1 MKNIRRFQRTTLV
14 GFIGINS
21 IVYTEMKEFTLNE
34 QVLFVSSVVI
44 TATILVLIFSALK
57 KTGKKN
63 KSIAN

>member
-1 MKNIRRFQRTTLV
+1 MKNIRRFQRATLI

-21 IVYTEMKEFTLNE
+21 VVYTEMKEFALDE

-44 TATILVLIFSALK
+44 TAMILVFIFSILK

-63 KSIAN
+63 KSIAD